1 VRAPKREL
9 QDITGKK
16 RGLAMPM
23 LHLTDRIDI
32 KEHVRGHLP
41 GVGEWDR
48 GQETRRASPGLF
60 LLTAAVLNPGN
71 RRPA

>member
-1 VRAPKREL
+1 
-9 QDITGKK
+9 
-16 RGLAMPM
+16 MPM

-48 GQETRRASPGLF
+48 KQETRRRASPGLF

>member
-1 VRAPKREL
+1 
-9 QDITGKK
+9 
-16 RGLAMPM
+16 MPM